1 MGCAKMQNTSF
12 NYLWSCIEK
21 RSKTKTQE
29 LPFVAWLLHFCAET
43 PEFWIRG
50 WTREHTEVADL
61 RSASVTA
68 PGPWRAGLSP
78 AQPVTLSKVFTFLK
92 PQLLLQQNGVLT

>member
-50 WTREHTEVADL
+50 WTREHTEVA
-61 RSASVTA
+61 
-68 PGPWRAGLSP
+68 GPQECLSDRP
-78 AQPVTLSKVFTFLK
+78 WSLEGWAEPCSTYD
-92 PQLLLQQNGVLT
+92 P